1 MRLGAYRPTPV
12 VFGTLV
18 LWVLVYIITAI
29 LARTDFGK
37 AVYALLWLDP
47 RALIPSLRLWTL
59 VSHALVHSLDSP
71 GHLVFNSI
79 AFFFFGPALE
89 GRWGARRFI
98 VFMLLCA
105 LSGAAFVMLT
115 HLLGLGSSPV
125 VGGSCITMGLLIA
138 WGFTFPDRELYF
150 FFMLPV
156 KGIHLIY
163 LTLGFEVL
171 NALSFSSVSAA
182 GHFGGMFIGFLYGES
197 SPARRLYLKLK
208 LRRLQKQASK
218 LKDSG
223 GRGASGRGGGPSLR
237 VIEGGNKNPPK
248 DKRHLN

>member
-12 VFGTLV
+12 VFATLI

-29 LARTDFGK
+29 LARTDIGLG
-37 AVYALLWLDP
+37 VYRLLWLDP
-47 RALIPSLRLWTL
+47 RSLIPELRLWTL
-59 VSHALVHSLDSP
+59 LTHALVHSLDSP

-115 HLLGLGSSPV
+115 HIVGLGSSPV

-138 WGFTFPDRELYF
+138 WGFTFPERELYF
-150 FFMLPV
+150 FFFLPV

-182 GHFGGMFIGFLYGES
+182 GHFGGMLVGFFFGEG

-208 LRRLQKQASK
+208 LRRLQAQATALRDTKPKS
-218 LKDSG
+218 
-223 GRGASGRGGGPSLR
+223 RTGGPPLR
-237 VIEGGNKNPPK
+237 VIEGGQASKTPSK
-248 DKRHLN
+248 DKKHLN